1 MVIANPNAPTGRLLP
16 LSDIERIV
24 SSDPDRVVII
34 DEAYIDF
41 GGTSAV
47 GLTKKYRNLLVVGT
61 FSKSRSMAGARLGFA
76 IGDPA
81 LIADINTIRYSTNPY
96 NVNRMTVAA
105 GVAALRE
112 NEYYARHCKTIC
124 ENREWTAGALAELGF
139 EILPSSA
146 NFVFARSDKIGG
158 GELYRAL
165 KERGV
170 LVRHFDSARI
180 ANFCRIT
187 IGTREQME
195 TLVRCICEIIKE
207 R

>member
-1 MVIANPNAPTGRLLP
+1 
-16 LSDIERIV
+16 
-24 SSDPDRVVII
+24 
-34 DEAYIDF
+34 
-41 GGTSAV
+41 
-47 GLTKKYRNLLVVGT
+47 
-61 FSKSRSMAGARLGFA
+61 
-76 IGDPA
+76 
-81 LIADINTIRYSTNPY
+81 
-96 NVNRMTVAA
+96 MTASA

-124 ENREWTAGALAELGF
+124 ENREWTADALAELGF

-180 ANFCRIT
+180 ADFCRIT

-195 TLVRCICEIIKE
+195 TLVRCIV
-207 R
+207 RS